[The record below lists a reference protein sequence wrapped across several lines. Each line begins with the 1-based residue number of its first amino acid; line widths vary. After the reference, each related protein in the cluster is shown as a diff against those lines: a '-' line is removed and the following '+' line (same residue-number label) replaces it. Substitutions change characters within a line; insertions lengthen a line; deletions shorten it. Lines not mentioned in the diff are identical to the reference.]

1 MRNTISTFALAVL
14 LLAGCTGLSQRVSDA
29 VDHDNAQSKQ
39 TLDALREGNPRAATS
54 SDGLIVK
61 DGLWLSGTA
70 IKLDHENVLP
80 AVFSQPATF
89 DNEVNSLAE
98 FAEHISRL
106 THIPTRVS
114 PNALANSR
122 ATGGSAAQS
131 VPVLGAV
138 QPPLPTLP
146 GLGSSAASRG
156 VAATEGLPTPTHISY
171 RNGDLRGLLDAA
183 AARFGVSW
191 KLAGGTI
198 VFFFTDT
205 RTFQVNAIPGDA
217 KLNATVT
224 SGATND
230 SSGSGGSSGASSSS
244 SGSSGSGGTPSVTS
258 SNTANTVVNS
268 QLSVFDSLHASIQAM
283 LSRYGSVVASP
294 ATGSITVT
302 DTPDVLDSVS
312 AFMDEQNRSLSRQVL
327 INVTVLSVELTADD
341 SYGINWSAVYQAL
354 GTKFTLASTFAT
366 TATNPVSLAAQV
378 ITPNSRASGTTAM
391 ISALSQQGKV
401 RRKTSASIT
410 TLNDQPVP
418 VQVATQQGYL
428 ASVSTTNTANVGSQ
442 TALVPGTVTTGFN
455 MTLLPHV
462 LDNGTVMLQFYT
474 NISSLL
480 SLQTV
485 SSGGQQIQTPNV
497 NTRNFLQRVSM
508 KSGETLV
515 LSGYE
520 GTDDNLNRQGVGK
533 PENFAF
539 GGGFQGTQNREVI
552 VILITPVMMNGA

>member
-1 MRNTISTFALAVL
+1 MRNTISMFALAVL
-14 LLAGCTGLSQRVSDA
+14 LLAGCTGLSQHLSDS
-29 VDHDNAQSKQ
+29 VDHDNAESKQ
-39 TLDALREGNPRAATS
+39 TLDAAREGNAHPATS
-54 SDGLIVK
+54 ADGVIVK

-70 IKLDHENVLP
+70 IKLDRESVLP

-89 DNEVNSLAE
+89 DSEVNSLPE

-122 ATGGSAAQS
+122 TTGGGAAQS

-146 GLGSSAASRG
+146 GLGGTASSRG
-156 VAATEGLPTPTHISY
+156 IAATEGLPTPTHISY

-183 AARFGVSW
+183 ATRFGVSW
-191 KLAGGTI
+191 KLAGGAI

-205 RTFQVNAIPGDA
+205 RTFQVSAIPGDA
-217 KLNATVT
+217 KLNATVA

-230 SSGSGGSSGASSSS
+230 SSRSGGS
-244 SGSSGSGGTPSVTS
+244 SSGSGGSGTGSTPSVTS
-258 SNTANTVVNS
+258 NNTANTVVNS
-268 QLSVFDSLHASIQAM
+268 QLSVFDSLHSSIQAM
-283 LSRYGSVVASP
+283 LSRYGSVVSSP

-302 DTPDVLDSVS
+302 DTPEVLDSVA
-312 AFMDEQNRSLSRQVL
+312 AFMEEQNRSLSKQVL
-327 INVTVLSVELTADD
+327 INVTVLSVQLSADD

-354 GTKFTLASTFAT
+354 GTKFSLASTFAT

-391 ISALSQQGKV
+391 ISALSEQGKV

-418 VQVATQQGYL
+418 VQVASEQGYL
-428 ASVSTTNTANVGSQ
+428 ASVSTTNTANVGSE
-442 TALVPGTVTTGFN
+442 TALTPGTITTGFN

-462 LDNGTVMLQFYT
+462 LDNGTVLLQFYT

-520 GTDDNLNRQGVGK
+520 GTDDNLVKQGVGK
-533 PENFAF
+533 PDNYAL
-539 GGGFQGTQNREVI
+539 GGGYQGTHDREVI